1 MSTHPAFDFHFDTER
16 ERLHW
21 TIESGGGEHTIDL
34 IPGVLGSVAVEVDG
48 RTVDHVPKPTPQ
60 EPWRETRIEIDDELV
75 DIAVIWNRP
84 VLYTD
89 VFMRGRSVRDRRT
102 LEQAREAG
110 PRPATNYE
118 TWIGGIFRYRRPMW
132 RPILS
137 PVMAVLAVASALA
150 LVVMVFWAARPSGL
164 IAGFLFIVAMVVG
177 SWVWFTTWS
186 ALMARVHLA
195 LLKRPELGE
204 TRRLAWFTAA
214 MLGYPVLSVA
224 VVVLVY
230 GVART
235 LASG

>member
-1 MSTHPAFDFHFDTER
+1 MSAHSGFDFTYDIDR

-21 TIESGGGEHTIDL
+21 TIEGGGGEHILDL

-48 RTVDHVPKPTPQ
+48 RTVGHVAKPTPQ
-60 EPWRETRIEIDDELV
+60 QPWHETRIEIDREPV
-75 DIAVIWNRP
+75 DVALIWNRP
-84 VLYTD
+84 VVHTD
-89 VFMRGRSVRDRRT
+89 VFVRGRSIRDRRT
-102 LEQAREAG
+102 IEQAREAA

-118 TWIGGIFRYRRPMW
+118 TWIGGLYRYRRPMW

-137 PVMAVLAVASALA
+137 PVMAIAGVVSALA
-150 LVVMVFWAARPSGL
+150 LVVILIWMSRASGL
-164 IAGFLFIVAMVVG
+164 ILGVVAVVAMVLG
-177 SWVWFTTWS
+177 YTVWFMTWT

-195 LLKRPELGE
+195 LLRRPELGE

-230 GVART
+230 GIARS
-235 LASG
+235 LAAG

>member
-1 MSTHPAFDFHFDTER
+1 MSAHSGFDFTYDIDR

-21 TIESGGGEHTIDL
+21 TIEVDGGEHILDL

-48 RTVDHVPKPTPQ
+48 RMVGHVAKPTPQ
-60 EPWRETRIEIDDELV
+60 QPWHETRIEIDREPV
-75 DIAVIWNRP
+75 DVALIWNRP
-84 VLYTD
+84 IVHTD
-89 VFMRGRSVRDRRT
+89 VFVRGRSVRDRRT
-102 LEQAREAG
+102 IEQAREAP

-118 TWIGGIFRYRRPMW
+118 TWIGGLYRYRRPMW

-137 PVMAVLAVASALA
+137 PVMAIAGVVSALA
-150 LVVMVFWAARPSGL
+150 LVVVLIWMSRASGL
-164 IAGFLFIVAMVVG
+164 ILGVVAVVAMVLG
-177 SWVWFTTWS
+177 YTVWFTTWT

-195 LLKRPELGE
+195 LLRRPELGE

-230 GVART
+230 GIARS
-235 LASG
+235 LAAG

>member
-1 MSTHPAFDFHFDTER
+1 MSAQSGFGFHDDTER

-21 TIESGGGEHTIDL
+21 TIQAGLGEHVLDL

-48 RTVDHVPKPTPQ
+48 RTVGHVPKPTAQ
-60 EPWRETRIEIDDELV
+60 QPWRASTIEIDRDHV
-75 DIAVIWNRP
+75 DVALIWNRP
-84 VLYTD
+84 EMYTD
-89 VFMRGRSVRDRRT
+89 VFVAGRSVRDRRT
-102 LEQAREAG
+102 LEQARAAA
-110 PRPATNYE
+110 PSPATNYE
-118 TWIGGIFRYRRPMW
+118 TWVGGLYRYRRRIW

-137 PVMAVLAVASALA
+137 PGMAVLAIISVLA
-150 LVVMVFWAARPSGL
+150 LVVMLIWMARPSGL
-164 IAGFLFIVAMVVG
+164 VAGIVVIVAMVVG
-177 SWVWFTTWS
+177 YVVWFTTWT

-195 LLKRPELGE
+195 LLRRPELGE

-230 GVART
+230 GVARS